1 MEGYL
6 NLPRKLKKIWMMQ
19 DQLIM
24 AKAYL
29 TKIEGD
35 GADPFQGSED
45 LPTLLSDDIKAT
57 CNDA

>member
-1 MEGYL
+1 
-6 NLPRKLKKIWMMQ
+6 MMQ

-24 AKAYL
+24 AKSYL

-57 CNDA
+57 CNDT